1 MHPNTSDESKDERSN
16 PTRANDERGGDHHEQ
31 GEELGSH
38 VLLPRKAASNT
49 YGGSNDH
56 LDDHGDETDGA
67 ACERDLAG
75 RGALALNLHQHRVVR
90 AEASNRR
97 ILPH

>member
-56 LDDHGDETDGA
+56 WMIMVMRPMVPLASETLRVA
-67 ACERDLAG
+67 ERL
-75 RGALALNLHQHRVVR
+75 R
-90 AEASNRR
+90 
-97 ILPH
+97 